1 MRGSSSGRPVAFATS
16 NGGKVEEARTILSPY
31 GIAVEPFDGKGVEIQ
46 AETVSEVAAFS
57 ARAAARRFGRPLI
70 VEDAGLF
77 VDALLGF
84 PGPSSSN
91 AFKTVG
97 IGGLLA
103 LLEGARSRRASFR
116 SAVAFC
122 GPSSEPLVFEGSV
135 AGRISRSPVG
145 DRGFGFDPVFVPS
158 GTRMTMG
165 ELTLEEKCA
174 VSHRGEALRRFAVW
188 YVGQDRGQR
197 F

>member
-1 MRGSSSGRPVAFATS
+1 MRGSSRSVAFATS
-16 NGGKVEEARTILSPY
+16 NRGKIAEARVILSPS
-31 GIAVEPFDGKGVEIQ
+31 GIRVRPFNGKGVEIQ

-57 ARAAARRFGRPLI
+57 ARAASRVYRRPLI

-77 VDALLGF
+77 VDALHGF
-84 PGPSSSN
+84 PGPSSSY

-97 IGGLLA
+97 ISGLLS
-103 LLEGARSRRASFR
+103 LLERERSRRACFK

-122 GPSSEPLVFEGSV
+122 EPTGEPRVFEGTVS
-135 AGRISRSPVG
+135 GRISRSPSG
-145 DRGFGFDPVFVPS
+145 ENGFGFDPVFVPS
-158 GTRMTMG
+158 GGRRSMG

-174 VSHRGEALRRFAVW
+174 VSHRGEALRKFAEW
-188 YVGQDRGQR
+188 YVGPDAGQL